1 MTFSYF
7 FSCLELS
14 IFYIFDFHFVQA
26 LNRFKREYP
35 ELDDCAPESLP
46 DVDGN
51 EITSAALMAAKEAAA
66 VLTSRN
72 GPQSSPIDNF
82 HSYETENPEQYV
94 KTGDGGVASSANSV
108 NSPFS
113 IKSSFQS
120 RPLHAF
126 VVIASLV
133 GPMCAIL
140 MTLFPSFTLW
150 MTRSRPGWLRDIA
163 VMIGLGIDV
172 LFIARIRYVQ
182 HFAEVSKSMWISLMW
197 FRLDFM
203 LLMAINAI
211 IGFGAILVGVCL
223 LIVDSYLIYRILK
236 LEKTLVSQQIETQL
250 LRDDAMSQVNQV
262 LVPGSKASQTA
273 VGVDSGYTAL

>member
-14 IFYIFDFHFVQA
+14 IFYVFDFYFVQA
-26 LNRFKREYP
+26 LNRYKREYP

-46 DVDGN
+46 DIDGI
-51 EITSAALMAAKEAAA
+51 EITSAALTAAKEAAA
-66 VLTSRN
+66 VLTSHN
-72 GPQSSPIDNF
+72 GPQSSPIDNL
-82 HSYETENPEQYV
+82 HSYEGENPRQYV
-94 KTGDGGVASSANSV
+94 KTGEGRVTSSTNSV

-113 IKSSFQS
+113 VKSTFRSCS
-120 RPLHAF
+120 LHAF

-133 GPMCAIL
+133 GPICAIL
-140 MTLFPSFTLW
+140 MTLFPTFTLW
-150 MTRSRPGWLRDIA
+150 MSRSRPGWLRDIA

-182 HFAEVSKSMWISLMW
+182 HFAEVSKSMWVSLMW

-211 IGFGAILVGVCL
+211 IGFGAFLVGFCL
-223 LIVDSYLIYRILK
+223 LVVDSYLIYRILK
-236 LEKTLVSQQIETQL
+236 LEKTLVSQQVETQL
-250 LRDDAMSQVNQV
+250 LRDDAMTQINQV
-262 LVPGSKASQTA
+262 LVPGSEASQKA
-273 VGVDSGYTAL
+273 VGANSGYTAL